1 MIRGQTRPLT
11 IETTPENL
19 VSMGTKAN
27 IHNRFDIE
35 IVDAITGEV
44 RQKAY
49 AENIILDS
57 YWNYLLAGSVIAFHS
72 IAYGT
77 GTGTLSPSRT
87 TLFAKSAQVAMTGIT
102 TTRDNVNRVFSVKG
116 GIVLG
121 TDVANGLTLTE
132 VGIAIDSAYGGT
144 LLTHA
149 MLKDMNGNQ
158 ISITKTATDVINIY
172 ATVFLHWCPSFDAF
186 NARDIFMK
194 WIIGAIGSD
203 GGYSGDGFHFKRG
216 ASDVN
221 KGATF
226 THDATS
232 KTCTITSLRIT
243 QNEGNY
249 PGGINTIA
257 FRRYQLENDIDIFSI
272 TLPNTDLLSGY
283 DVVGEAIGTGNGST
297 VDFLTDFPCVTNA
310 TIYVDG
316 VAQSPTVDNST
327 ALTNNIHFAV
337 APAIGAAITGN
348 YHTTVIPKD
357 VNHVFDFS
365 MTFQLG
371 EYTT

>member
-57 YWNYLLAGSVIAFHS
+57 YWNYLLAGPVIAFHS

-77 GTGTLSPSRT
+77 GTGTLSASRT
-87 TLFAKSAQVAMTGIT
+87 TLFSKLAQTAMAGIT
-102 TTRDNVNRVFSVKG
+102 TTRDNTNRVFSVKG

-121 TDVANGLTLTE
+121 TDVANGSTLTE
-132 VGIAIDSAYGGT
+132 VGVCINSVYGGT

-158 ISITKTATDVINIY
+158 ISIAKTATDVINIY

-186 NARDIFMK
+186 NARDSFMK
-194 WIIGAIGSD
+194 WIIGAVGSD
-203 GGYSGDGFHFKRG
+203 GAYGGDGFHFKRG
-216 ASDVN
+216 SDVN
-221 KGATF
+221 KSANITKN
-226 THDATS
+226 AAA
-232 KTCTITSLRIT
+232 KTCTLTSLRIA

-249 PGGINTIA
+249 IGGINTIA
-257 FRRYQLENDIDIFSI
+257 FRRYQLENNIDIFSI

-283 DVVGEAIGTGNGST
+283 NVVGEAIGAGDGST

-310 TIYVDG
+310 TIYVNG

-327 ALTNNIHFAV
+327 ALTNNIHFA
-337 APAIGAAITGN
+337 APPANGAIITGD
-348 YHTTVIPKD
+348 YHTAVIPKD
-357 VNHVFDFS
+357 ANHVFDFALTIS
-365 MTFQLG
+365 LG
-371 EYTT
+371 EYIA